1 MASNDENNA
10 LSVLLNNIND
20 NAKKCASVEKEFCIA
35 AVKYNT
41 IGSAFKSI
49 KQNLKVYFV
58 KEDKDGTIKTYAY
71 SRCSKTKQDGKDLC
85 HLHCKTN
92 TNSLKI
98 FEKDVLP
105 NGNDKNR
112 YLATIEDDYFENMG
126 KRGAKKKNGE
136 NNFIFSVEN
145 DPIRLILIHK
155 NPKLTDKLRS
165 YASELLEVNTNII
178 SKDLTS
184 KKSSKNKETSINDV
198 INLITSTEK
207 KLSNS
212 DVIIE
217 SKEDDDDNKS
227 EEINSDSDADSEDA
241 DDDDEVSCTLIYTT
255 KGKQL
260 WLNIDNNI
268 VYEPEG
274 DDNGEEIGLL
284 TKISKKHHTIIH
296 EDEYYTVFKEIKDN
310 NDSLINCCVLT
321 DILFD
326 KDMNV
331 IGKRKKLKN
340 KKYELKIDKRL

>member
-1 MASNDENNA
+1 MSSNDENDA

-20 NAKKCASVEKEFCIA
+20 NEKKSASVEKEFCIA

-58 KEDKDGTIKTYAY
+58 KEDKNGTIKTYAY

-105 NGNDKNR
+105 KSNNDKNR
-112 YLATIEDDYFENMG
+112 YLATVDDDYFENMG

-198 INLITSTEK
+198 INLITSNEK

-217 SKEDDDDNKS
+217 SEEDDDNQS
-227 EEINSDSDADSEDA
+227 EEINSDDE
-241 DDDDEVSCTLIYTT
+241 DDEVSCTLIYTT

-274 DDNGEEIGLL
+274 ADNGEEIGLL

-296 EDEYYTVFKEIKDN
+296 EDEYYTVIKEIKDN

>member
-1 MASNDENNA
+1 MTSNDENEA

-20 NAKKCASVEKEFCIA
+20 NAKKSVSVEKEFCIA

-58 KEDKDGTIKTYAY
+58 KEDKNGTIKTYAY

-92 TNSLKI
+92 INSLKI

-105 NGNDKNR
+105 NGNNDKNR
-112 YLATIEDDYFENMG
+112 YLATVEDDYFENMG

-198 INLITSTEK
+198 INLITSNEK
-207 KLSNS
+207 KLSNLISNS
-212 DVIIE
+212 DVTVE
-217 SKEDDDDNKS
+217 SDEDDDNQS
-227 EEINSDSDADSEDA
+227 EEINSNDE
-241 DDDDEVSCTLIYTT
+241 DDEVSCTLIYTT

-274 DDNGEEIGLL
+274 ADNGEEIGLL

-296 EDEYYTVFKEIKDN
+296 EDEYYTVIKEIKDN

-321 DILFD
+321 DVLFD